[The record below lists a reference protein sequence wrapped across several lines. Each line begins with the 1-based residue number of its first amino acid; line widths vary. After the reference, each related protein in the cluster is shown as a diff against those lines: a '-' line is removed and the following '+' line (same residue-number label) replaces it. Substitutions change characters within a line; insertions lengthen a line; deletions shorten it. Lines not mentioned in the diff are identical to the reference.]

1 MNVSYS
7 TASLMEKYVGPLK
20 NKGPVSNHIPWAKK
34 IADFYNPMFILSF
47 FFQQSFYTNGIHCFL
62 LTIYF
67 YYYYHLKTIKQ

>member
-1 MNVSYS
+1 MNASYS

-47 FFQQSFYTNGIHCFL
+47 FSNNHFTLMGFTVFYL
-62 LTIYF
+62 LFIF
-67 YYYYHLKTIKQ
+67 IIIII

>member
-7 TASLMEKYVGPLK
+7 TASWMEKYVGPLK

-47 FFQQSFYTNGIHCFL
+47 FQQSFYTNGIHCFL
-62 LTIYF
+62 LTIYC
-67 YYYYHLKTIKQ
+67 YYFYHLKTIKQ